1 MRQSYTLSEL
11 HMKRCILPGRQKCSN
26 TIPDTLPPK
35 LPECRYICYRLIV
48 WVLGLGMIRTKNMIT
63 LEAAFFLQKSPTT
76 WRDASLIPGSSFR
89 GAEMD
94 GSWGADN
101 TPSLRVSTQHP
112 NWKMLDLP
120 EVFSQELFGV
130 PANLLTPV
138 SSTFMFRDLSAT
150 VNTAPLKNGRLEAL
164 KKSSQLKSTI
174 IFIFQT
180 SSFWGVPWQLFQGVF
195 SHFYRSDLQKRTT
208 SDIQLGR

>member
-1 MRQSYTLSEL
+1 MLWIDC
-11 HMKRCILPGRQKCSN
+11 H
-26 TIPDTLPPK
+26 
-35 LPECRYICYRLIV
+35 LIV

-89 GAEMD
+89 GAEVD

-112 NWKMLDLP
+112 YTGRCWYGFSTGDLP

-130 PANLLTPV
+130 PANILTPV
-138 SSTFMFRDLSAT
+138 SSTFMFRGLFAT
-150 VNTAPLKNGRLEAL
+150 VNNAPLKN
-164 KKSSQLKSTI
+164 
-174 IFIFQT
+174 
-180 SSFWGVPWQLFQGVF
+180 
-195 SHFYRSDLQKRTT
+195 
-208 SDIQLGR
+208 